1 MPASAPPSK
10 PAAGG
15 SLDRP
20 RASVL
25 IGAYR
30 DTVALAVLLGA
41 LVDQTEPP
49 DEVVIAEDGACPEVA
64 RFVAEQK
71 GLPFTLLHT
80 SGPDTGW
87 TKNTS
92 LNRAIRASS
101 GELLLFLD
109 EDCPPFPGWVAAHR
123 ALAAPGRVLC
133 GRRVDVGP
141 GFSARLRSGELSAA
155 ALAKGYLRRYR
166 ALAKDGGRHLEE
178 GLAVPAGGA
187 LGRWTARWR
196 KKVWLVGCN
205 WSCQRADLLAINGFD
220 EDFDEPCYGED
231 IDLERRFRLLG
242 LEVLSARN
250 LAPVFHLDH
259 AKRFDQGARDRM
271 QAVMA
276 SRPDSPR
283 CLNGIQDERVLAPTP

>member
-1 MPASAPPSK
+1 MPAPAPPRK
-10 PAAGG
+10 PAEGG
-15 SLDRP
+15 SP

-30 DTVALAVLLGA
+30 DTQALAVLLRA
-41 LVDQTEPP
+41 LADQTLLP
-49 DEVVIAEDGACPEVA
+49 DEVVIAEDGDSAEVA
-64 RFVAEQK
+64 RWVAEQR
-71 GLPFTLLHT
+71 GLPFALLHT

-133 GRRVDVGP
+133 GRRVDLGP
-141 GFSARLRSGELSAA
+141 DFSARLRSGELSAA
-155 ALAKGYLRRYR
+155 ALARSYLRRYR
-166 ALAKDGGRHLEE
+166 ALAKDGARHLEE
-178 GLAVPAGGA
+178 GLVLPAGGPV
-187 LGRWTARWR
+187 GRWTARWR

-250 LAPVFHLDH
+250 LAPVFHLHH